1 MQRFQAVE
9 LAGKTGWAVASRREL
24 IAQPSV
30 SAAPSEEREAA
41 LTLER
46 GERKLQGLADGPKK
60 GKPWGIGQSDSAERP
75 AVTLRPSPKS
85 RASFPAA
92 APEGTAGEKKK
103 KKKKRR
109 GGAAARR
116 VKLARA
122 KASAA
127 DPPADQT
134 RERSASPMSFAARSP
149 SRGSSRSQRSTSAS
163 SRANRS
169 KTGGSC
175 WCCCTN
181 CGRGLMDDNPSI
193 N

>member
-1 MQRFQAVE
+1 MQRVQAVE
-9 LAGKTGWAVASRREL
+9 LAGKTGWAVASRMEL

-30 SAAPSEEREAA
+30 SAVPSEEREAA
-41 LTLER
+41 LTLEG
-46 GERKLQGLADGPKK
+46 GERKLQGLADGLRK
-60 GKPWGIGQSDSAERP
+60 GKSWGIGRGDSAERP
-75 AVTLRPSPKS
+75 AVTLRPSPKA

-92 APEGTAGEKKK
+92 APEGPAGKKK
-103 KKKKRR
+103 RRR

-149 SRGSSRSQRSTSAS
+149 SRGSSRSQRITSAS
-163 SRANRS
+163 SRTSRTRRRRKRQVFDRRS
-169 KTGGSC
+169 
-175 WCCCTN
+175 
-181 CGRGLMDDNPSI
+181 GRLGNGLQSP
-193 N
+193 